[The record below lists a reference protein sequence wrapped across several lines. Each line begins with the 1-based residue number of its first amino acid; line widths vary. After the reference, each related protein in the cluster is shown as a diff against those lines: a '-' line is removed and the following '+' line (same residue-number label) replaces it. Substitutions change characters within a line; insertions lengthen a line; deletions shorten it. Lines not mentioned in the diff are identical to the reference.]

1 MNFFLRSTGRRLDEA
16 HPIHLPSPTPEP
28 ALDPR
33 AARYF
38 EQAARYNA
46 AATELGYLSLE
57 HAVRAGKMP
66 EILRRAS
73 LSTTTSSAEAV

>member
-66 EILRRAS
+66 EILHRAS
-73 LSTTTSSAEAV
+73 LCATSPSVEAV

>member
-46 AATELGYLSLE
+46 AARDLGYLSLE

-66 EILRRAS
+66 EILHRAR
-73 LSTTTSSAEAV
+73 LSATSPSAEAV